1 MESGREKDIGI
12 EDKKQKK
19 KRDQGKKGKRSIIRR
34 KYEKNLRRWCAN
46 TLTLLFDFI
55 IAPYRHTL
63 ASFDIKHSM
72 ISAKDFLYYSSYCF
86 RKKNRKNEHD
96 KIKNKNCIHKS

>member
-34 KYEKNLRRWCAN
+34 KYEKNLRR
-46 TLTLLFDFI
+46 
-55 IAPYRHTL
+55 
-63 ASFDIKHSM
+63 
-72 ISAKDFLYYSSYCF
+72 
-86 RKKNRKNEHD
+86 
-96 KIKNKNCIHKS
+96 